1 MTQTRIPGAKTLSD
15 VLTRLLLGG
24 PARWKHVQ
32 NVQNIQILEMFKTF
46 KCSKCSNFQT
56 IWQVNI
62 WSIRFYRLLV
72 QAWGSTSPHK
82 HSMTSL
88 KEHGNNCRN
97 PDNYSSPWYVPFH
110 SLLWLE
116 NWFLLVFWTAKN
128 KRKAASAPSISK
140 SQIFLSPK
148 HSFWL
153 AIYNLE
159 KVLIILLC
167 YIFMFSWIPLPSW
180 ATTRWS
186 WYFMSQRLK
195 ILW

>member
-1 MTQTRIPGAKTLSD
+1 MPCYDTDKDPRGEDFVGCANKTASGRTCQASVI
-15 VLTRLLLGG
+15 VLTKALLPLNLKP
-24 PARWKHVQ
+24 PARWIFH
-32 NVQNIQILEMFKTF
+32 
-46 KCSKCSNFQT
+46 SKQ
-56 IWQVNI
+56 
-62 WSIRFYRLLV
+62 FYCLPV